1 MAESKP
7 RQGRGRIVWI
17 VAALL
22 VLGGVGYAAMKRSAT
37 AAVGIPPGVETAKAE
52 IGDQKQKINATGVIA
67 SQIGT
72 QVKIGSQV
80 SGRILKLPADVGSH
94 VKANQ
99 IVAVLD
105 LPDLQAQVDQQQFAV
120 SAAEATLA
128 QAKSRLEQAEETA
141 GFTRKQTAAQIAQ
154 ADAALRA
161 AEARVDSS
169 TATAQYQPTQTSANI
184 KKSEAALS
192 TAQSAVK
199 QQEQTIR
206 QQIQQAQSSLNSA
219 QTAADNAKKNLDR
232 QQKLMDKGFIAQSV
246 VDTAETNYS
255 QATSNLESAK
265 ANLDIVKEKTRADMQ
280 ASKDQ
285 LDQAQ
290 ATLAAVQAGR
300 LQDTVA
306 QADLRSA
313 REALRQSTAAL
324 DLQKTNISQDRI
336 RQMAVEEAR
345 DAFHQA
351 QENVLQARAQLR
363 YQLAQKDKTII
374 RSPIDGTV
382 LSITAQQGEVV
393 AAGLNVSTLITVAD
407 LNRLEV
413 RAYVDET
420 DIGRIRLNM
429 KTEVRVEAL
438 PGRTFSGRVTKIAS
452 ASTVKDNVV
461 TYETTIAVANPD
473 RLLRPDMTTNVSF
486 ILGERKGVLLV
497 PSEAVHQET
506 TRSIVYVLHPERK
519 GAERA
524 EVRKVDAGFDDGA
537 HTEIRS
543 GLKPG
548 ESVLLTGLPLLGV
561 RAADAPGGPSR

>member
-1 MAESKP
+1 M
-7 RQGRGRIVWI
+7 
-17 VAALL
+17 
-22 VLGGVGYAAMKRSAT
+22 MKRSAG
-37 AAVGIPPGVETAKAE
+37 AAVGIPPGVESAKAE
-52 IGDQKQKINATGVIA
+52 TGDQKQKINATGVIA

-105 LPDLQAQVDQQQFAV
+105 SPDLQAQVDQQRFTVA
-120 SAAEATLA
+120 AAEATLA
-128 QAKSRLEQAEETA
+128 QTKSRLQQAAENA
-141 GFTRKQTAAQIAQ
+141 GFTQKQTAAQIEQ
-154 ADAALRA
+154 ADAALKA
-161 AEARVDSS
+161 AEAKVESS
-169 TATAQYQPTQTSANI
+169 TASAQYQPAQTAANI
-184 KKSEAALS
+184 QKSEAALS
-192 TAQSAVK
+192 TAKSAVK

-206 QQIQQAQSSLNSA
+206 QEIQQAQSSLISA
-219 QTAADNAKKNLDR
+219 QAAFDNAKRDLDR
-232 QQKLMDKGFIAQSV
+232 QKKLLDKGYIAQSV
-246 VDTAETNYS
+246 VDTAETTYS
-255 QATSNLESAK
+255 QAAANLESMK

-285 LDQAQ
+285 VDQAQ
-290 ATLAAVQAGR
+290 ATLTAMQAGR
-300 LQDTVA
+300 FQDTVA

-324 DLQKTNISQDRI
+324 ELQKTNRSQDRI
-336 RQMAVEEAR
+336 RVMAVEEAR
-345 DAFHQA
+345 QAFQQA

-363 YQLAQKDKTII
+363 YQLAQQDKTII

-393 AAGLNVSTLITVAD
+393 AAGLSVSTLITVAD

-420 DIGRIRLNM
+420 DIGRIRLGM
-429 KTEVRVEAL
+429 KTEIRVEAFA
-438 PGRTFSGRVTKIAS
+438 GRIFYGKVTKIAS
-452 ASTVKDNVV
+452 ASTIKDNVV
-461 TYETTIAVANPD
+461 TYETTIAVSNPD

-486 ILGERKGVLLV
+486 ILGESKGVLLV

-506 TRSIVYVLHPERK
+506 TRSIVYVLHPERL
-519 GAERA
+519 GANRA

-548 ESVLLTGLPLLGV
+548 ESVVLTGLPLLGV
-561 RAADAPGGPSR
+561 RASDAPGGPQR